1 MESPARSVCCV
12 GVSTGGHSG
21 SYGGGL
27 MDVGMAR
34 NRATGASEGTVG
46 NVDKNI
52 GMRTDEVAEE
62 RDLVGVYLHEISRT
76 PLLDAAKE
84 VELSKA
90 IEAGLYA
97 EHLLGEDRI
106 PVGADRDDL
115 ERLVAEGGRAR
126 DRSIRANLRLAGS
139 TA

>member
-1 MESPARSVCCV
+1 
-12 GVSTGGHSG
+12 
-21 SYGGGL
+21 
-27 MDVGMAR
+27 MAR

-76 PLLDAAKE
+76 PLLDAAEE
-84 VELSKA
+84 VDLSKA

-97 EHLLGEDRI
+97 EHLLGEDAFP
-106 PVGADRDDL
+106 PVSTGPTWSGWSSRGSGP
-115 ERLVAEGGRAR
+115 RTSSSGPTSGWSC
-126 DRSIRANLRLAGS
+126 RSPAG
-139 TA
+139 TCAPGCPCWT

>member
-1 MESPARSVCCV
+1 
-12 GVSTGGHSG
+12 
-21 SYGGGL
+21 

-46 NVDKNI
+46 TVDKKI

-76 PLLDAAKE
+76 PLLDAARE
-84 VELSKA
+84 VDLSKA

-97 EHLLGEDRI
+97 EHLLGEDRV
-106 PVGADRDDL
+106 PAGVDR
-115 ERLVAEGGRAR
+115 RTWSGWSSRVSGRRTSSSAR
-126 DRSIRANLRLAGS
+126 TCDWSCRSPDATCGPGCPCW
-139 TA
+139 T

>member
-1 MESPARSVCCV
+1 
-12 GVSTGGHSG
+12 
-21 SYGGGL
+21 

-84 VELSKA
+84 VDLSKA

-97 EHLLGEDRI
+97 STCSARTASPRASTGTTWSAWSSRASAPRI
-106 PVGADRDDL
+106 SSSGPTCDWWS
-115 ERLVAEGGRAR
+115 
-126 DRSIRANLRLAGS
+126 RSPAATSGPGCPCWI
-139 TA
+139 

>member
-1 MESPARSVCCV
+1 
-12 GVSTGGHSG
+12 
-21 SYGGGL
+21 

-84 VELSKA
+84 VDLSKA

-97 EHLLGEDRI
+97 EHLLGEDARSRRCR
-106 PVGADRDDL
+106 PGRPGAAGR
-115 ERLVAEGGRAR
+115 RGRAGEGPLHPGQPAAGR
-126 DRSIRANLRLAGS
+126 VDRPPLRALRACPCW
-139 TA
+139 T